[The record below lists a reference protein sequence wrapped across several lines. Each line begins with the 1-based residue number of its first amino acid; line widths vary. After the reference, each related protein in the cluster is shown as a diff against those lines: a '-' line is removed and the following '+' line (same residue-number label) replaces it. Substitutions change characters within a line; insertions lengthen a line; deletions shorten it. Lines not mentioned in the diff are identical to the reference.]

1 MFRRIPGLI
10 LAASA
15 TLVAGALVQAAPAMA
30 SATATGTKIGFEGTA
45 YGTSVSVLGAVK
57 SGRSA
62 LSTIGCTS
70 TVGVTHNNTSPS
82 VTVPGVLSTGTI
94 DTSASSIA
102 TDTGVASQSMTTI
115 QSVNALS
122 GLVTADAVTS
132 ESTTS
137 RDSTT
142 GAFSTS
148 AAGTVFVNLKVLGI
162 PISATPPPNTKITL
176 PGVGYVEL
184 NQQSGHVGASSAN
197 LTVIG
202 LHVVV
207 TLGPRAGTQVIV
219 SFAQSALGGPFN
231 GLLNGLSYGAQANV
245 LSGAVLLGK
254 VFPQPLGCFGTG
266 GVVKTNGGALVV
278 LPPLVASG
286 TVVDT
291 AEGINNHKQSSAET
305 SSTIQDLNLAG
316 LITATAVKAD
326 VTANGNPPALADNS
340 SFLDLVVA
348 GNSISGTPP
357 PNTKISLAGIGTLWL
372 HRVFK
377 TSNSIHVI
385 MIELIVTV
393 PSNPLGLAP
402 NTTVRVASAQV
413 GIGN

>member
-1 MFRRIPGLI
+1 M
-10 LAASA
+10 
-15 TLVAGALVQAAPAMA
+15 AGALVQATPAMA

-70 TVGVTHNNTSPS
+70 TVGVTHTNTSPS

-102 TDTGVASQSMTTI
+102 TDTGVASRSMTTI

-137 RDSTT
+137 RDSAT

-148 AAGTVFVNLKVLGI
+148 AAGTVFVNLKVLGF
-162 PISATPPPNTKITL
+162 PVSATPAPNTKITL
-176 PGVGYVEL
+176 PGVGYVIL
-184 NQQSGHVGASSAN
+184 NQQASHVSSLKAG

-202 LHVVV
+202 IHVVV
-207 TLGPRAGTQVIV
+207 TLGPSAGTQVIV

-266 GVVKTNGGALVV
+266 GVVKTNGGALVAV
-278 LPPLVASG
+278 PGLAISG

-305 SSTIQDLNLAG
+305 SSTIQDLNLLSG
-316 LITATAVKAD
+316 LVTASAVKAD
-326 VTANGNPPALADNS
+326 VTAVGNPPALADNS
-340 SFLDLVVA
+340 SFLDLSVNGV
-348 GNSISGTPP
+348 SIGGTPA